1 MNTFDLKTAS
11 PLGPGFFARPTEIV
25 AHELVGKVLVS
36 RIDGTLSGGKIV
48 ETEAYL
54 DAHDPGSHASTKGV
68 TTRNRVMYGPPGCL
82 YVYFT
87 YGNHHML
94 NLVTESE
101 GTAGAVLIRALEP
114 LLGVAVMETR
124 RRGRSGVEIA
134 NGPGKVAEALGVDL
148 RQNGESLG
156 SSLIV
161 YDAPPARRVAR
172 SGRVGLS
179 SGHDLLLR
187 FYVPGSDYVSRGR
200 TGPKPPGRR
209 NTA

>member
-1 MNTFDLKTAS
+1 VNTFDLKTAS

-25 AHELVGKVLVS
+25 ARELVGKVLWS
-36 RIDGTLSGGKIV
+36 RLDGALSGGKIV

-68 TTRNRVMYGPPGCL
+68 TARNRVMYGPPGCL

-124 RRGRSGVEIA
+124 RREDAEWRWPT
-134 NGPGKVAEALGVDL
+134 GPG
-148 RQNGESLG
+148 RW
-156 SSLIV
+156 
-161 YDAPPARRVAR
+161 
-172 SGRVGLS
+172 
-179 SGHDLLLR
+179 
-187 FYVPGSDYVSRGR
+187 
-200 TGPKPPGRR
+200 PKRLAS
-209 NTA
+209 T